1 MRAAT
6 KLGRTLAALAAVAA
20 LSGCA
25 AAVQR
30 VDPGARLDLS
40 GNWNDTDSQVAAAA
54 LALDLGKWL
63 DGYHL
68 RHRRSAVVAIGEVR
82 SLTPD
87 RAAVEPLVA
96 DLQRAL
102 LDARRVTFVASG
114 EERAGV
120 RSERKD
126 QDFHAAGA
134 TRKPMGE
141 ELGADFLLTGTISAI
156 VDRGDRSE
164 VRYYQVDLALVDV
177 ANSAKVWLGQQK
189 IKKSVA
195 RPPISDGAYPEWSLE
210 RPRQRFASQGSGDL
224 TGLSSRIARVECT
237 RPNPPLACN

>member
-1 MRAAT
+1 MRAA
-6 KLGRTLAALAAVAA
+6 KLRRTLAALAAAAA

-25 AAVQR
+25 TAVQR

-40 GNWNDTDSQVAAAA
+40 GNWNDTDSQLAAAA

-102 LDARRVTFVASG
+102 LDAQRVTFVASG

-189 IKKSVA
+189 IKKSV
-195 RPPISDGAYPEWSLE
+195 
-210 RPRQRFASQGSGDL
+210 GD
-224 TGLSSRIARVECT
+224 VW
-237 RPNPPLACN
+237 

>member
-1 MRAAT
+1 MRAA
-6 KLGRTLAALAAVAA
+6 KLGRTLAALAAAAA

-25 AAVQR
+25 ATVQR

-40 GNWNDTDSQVAAAA
+40 GSWNDTDSQLAAAA

-195 RPPISDGAYPEWSLE
+195 RPPISDGAQEWHLE
-210 RPRQRFASQGSGDL
+210 RPRQRFASQSAGDP
-224 TGLSSRIARVECT
+224 TGWASRIRPVQCSM
-237 RPNPPLACN
+237 PNPPLSCN

>member
-1 MRAAT
+1 MRAA
-6 KLGRTLAALAAVAA
+6 KLGRTLAALAAAAA

-25 AAVQR
+25 ATVQR

-40 GNWNDTDSQVAAAA
+40 GSWNDTDSQLAAAA

-63 DGYHL
+63 EGYQL

-114 EERAGV
+114 EERVGV

-141 ELGADFLLTGTISAI
+141 ELGADFLLTGTISAL

-189 IKKSVA
+189 IKKSVP
-195 RPPISDGAYPEWSLE
+195 RPPISDGASDAWLE
-210 RPRQRFASQGSGDL
+210 RPRQRFASQSSGDPTAL
-224 TGLSSRIARVECT
+224 ASRIRPVQCSM
-237 RPNPPLACN
+237 PNPPLSCN